1 MTNLTKSETINT
13 NIKNN
18 SFYYLYKKRNTIEI
32 SSSKAL
38 ILIGNFVN
46 SKEINII
53 NNDNIINNSFVNW
66 EYEYNKHE
74 IILPE
79 IISFSYIPNK
89 NIYLPLYKDKE
100 IFRKEPFNKNLI
112 VMDKDSD
119 VESLENSILKDKEF
133 VLKELN
139 YGILSYQQKQN
150 DLNE

>member
-119 VESLENSILKDKEF
+119 VESLENSILKDKEY